1 MNLLAF
7 CSGLDRTYIA
17 VLYNDKT
24 YSCIINS
31 DENYHSLYLIK
42 KLKSIFE
49 QNSIN
54 LSNLDAII
62 VNSGPGSFTG
72 IRVTLSVAKVI
83 SGELNIPL
91 VALNSAEIL
100 LDAFSCDKMLMD
112 ARRDMYYLGD
122 SEKIELILKENIKD
136 KINKTDK
143 IVSDKNCKD
152 VFKNTICFE
161 NSNVN
166 IALSMLK
173 IGELKFKNS
182 CNLDEFNCLN
192 VNANYIQ
199 TPPVF

>member
-49 QNSIN
+49 QNSMD

-161 NSNVN
+161 NSDVN

-173 IGELKFKNS
+173 IGESKFKNS

>member
-17 VLYNDKT
+17 LVYNEKT
-24 YSCIINS
+24 YSSIINS

-42 KLKSIFE
+42 KIKSIFE
-49 QNSIN
+49 QNNMDLKN
-54 LSNLDAII
+54 LEGII

-91 VALNSAEIL
+91 IALNTAEIL
-100 LDAFSCDKMLMD
+100 LDAFSCDKMIMD

-122 SEKIELILKENIKD
+122 SKKIELILKDNIKD
-136 KINKTDK
+136 KIKPTDK
-143 IVSDKNCKD
+143 IVADKNCKD
-152 VFKNTICFE
+152 VFKNTIYFE
-161 NSNVN
+161 NSDIN

-182 CNLDEFNCLN
+182 HNPDEFNYLN
-192 VNANYIQ
+192 VSANYIQ